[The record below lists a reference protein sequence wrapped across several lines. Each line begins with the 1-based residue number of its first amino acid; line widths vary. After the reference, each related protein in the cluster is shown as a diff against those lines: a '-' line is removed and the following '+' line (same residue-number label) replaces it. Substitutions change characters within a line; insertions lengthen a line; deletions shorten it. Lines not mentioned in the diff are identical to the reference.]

1 MKRTVLI
8 SSLALLVVLIA
19 FSVFL
24 GTRHPVSQ
32 ATTVQTPLRGK
43 IAPAFSGHE
52 LAGGHWSLKS
62 DLGNVVVVNFWASWC
77 GPCVQEAP
85 DLSTFAWQERN
96 NHVKVIGVV
105 FSDTVSAATNFE
117 KYYASLYPS
126 MVDPNGNI
134 ANSYGV
140 ISPPT
145 TFFINAQGRVVLS
158 LLGSVTTR
166 QLTEIVNRIRE

>member
-8 SSLALLVVLIA
+8 TSLALFVVLIA

-24 GTRHPVSQ
+24 GTRHPVNQ
-32 ATTVQTPLRGK
+32 ATNVQTPLRGK
-43 IAPAFSGHE
+43 IAPAFSGRE
-52 LAGGHWSLKS
+52 LTGGHLSLKS
-62 DLGNVVVVNFWASWC
+62 DLGDVVVVNFWASWC

-85 DLSTFAWQERN
+85 DLSTFAWQERH

-105 FSDTVSAATNFE
+105 LQDTVSAATNFE
-117 KYYASLYPS
+117 KYYGSLYPS
-126 MVDPNGNI
+126 IVDPNGTI

-145 TFFINAQGRVVLS
+145 TFVINAHGRVVLS

-166 QLTEIVNRIRE
+166 QLTEVVNRTRQ